1 MYLIMYKNKRIHH
14 AIKTKIPYTSVVG
27 LYQKKNIN
35 TKLIYNP
42 SHTFLACLSMLA
54 FQIFII
60 IKFLFLSCKIMRIK
74 QGRTK
79 SQYKACTNVLINK
92 TDTKYYQEI

>member
-27 LYQKKNIN
+27 LYQKKR
-35 TKLIYNP
+35 TKLKYNP

-74 QGRTK
+74 QGKTK
-79 SQYKACTNVLINK
+79 SQYKACRNVLINK